1 MDLSFIKITQMNFAL
16 VWGQNFQQFL
26 KYPYTHCF
34 WIMLVTV
41 NTYLHKTLSTSMI
54 VKSKYQSTLLKVES
68 AVCLSVSSVQP
79 RMNSLYEGKEE

>member
-34 WIMLVTV
+34 WIMLVT
-41 NTYLHKTLSTSMI
+41 KTLSTSMI

-68 AVCLSVSSVQP
+68 AVCLSASSVQP
-79 RMNSLYEGKEE
+79 RMNSLCEGKEE